1 MVKKIDQRI
10 LSLIEHYSLLNADIL
25 INNNPINRLKNNSSG
40 ISDKKNKAQQ
50 LECLKKTIKLNNN
63 QIYSLTLIVT
73 LVAFAFSYKLFNCL
87 MARSICGGEDCYSR
101 NYTFSNGFN

>member
-50 LECLKKTIKLNNN
+50 LEGLKKTIKS
-63 QIYSLTLIVT
+63 I
-73 LVAFAFSYKLFNCL
+73 KNCVF
-87 MARSICGGEDCYSR
+87 
-101 NYTFSNGFN
+101 TF